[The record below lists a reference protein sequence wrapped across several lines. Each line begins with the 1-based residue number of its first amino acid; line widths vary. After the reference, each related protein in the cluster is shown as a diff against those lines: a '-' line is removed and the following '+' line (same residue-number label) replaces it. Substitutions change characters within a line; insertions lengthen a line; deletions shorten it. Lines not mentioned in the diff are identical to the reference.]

1 MKVRLREIIPIA
13 GIDYLDDINSDEW
26 ISTIYLDVSLY
37 IDILYTIYPNISYRM
52 VPPSYKLVY
61 KPHWHPLII
70 VISTTKPK
78 NLATFFRQLN
88 AIDWGPHPVSYIFI
102 HTSIHIS
109 TYIYTCIY
117 VYVYTYTYVYI
128 YTSIY
133 TSIYAS
139 IYTYIYNYIYLYIY
153 LYTHIITYIQ
163 CIHIYII

>member
-88 AIDWGPHPVSYIFI
+88 AIDWGPHPVSYLYI
-102 HTSIHIS
+102 HLYIYLHISIHVSMYMSIHIPMYISIHLSIHLSMHLSIHIS
-109 TYIYTCIY
+109 IIT
-117 VYVYTYTYVYI
+117 YI

-133 TSIYAS
+133 T
-139 IYTYIYNYIYLYIY
+139 YIH
-153 LYTHIITYIQ
+153 THI
-163 CIHIYII
+163 